1 MAAPV
6 TQDEFAAWMRPLG
19 PFGIQPRIAAGVS
32 GGPHSLALA
41 HLAHQWATSRGGS
54 LLALIV
60 DHGLRVGSAAEAAR
74 VRDRLSGAGIVA
86 RVIALFVATGA
97 GMQNRARAER
107 MRALLDTC
115 GAESRPWLLLG
126 HHAEDQS
133 ETLLTRALAGS
144 GPAGLAGIAAV
155 RAERGALIL
164 RPLLGVDPARLEAT
178 VAAAAQ
184 TAERDPSNADARFLR
199 IRLRGAALAEAQPA
213 LAEAAARFGERR
225 AAQEAAAAA
234 RLAACAMLSPHG
246 YARIDL
252 AELGTDAIAVGALGT
267 LLRLIGGAVFAPE
280 AEAVAALLARG
291 HGTLGGAW
299 LRNPPGAAA
308 ILSREPAG
316 LSPPI
321 PALRGAVWDGR
332 FLMLGDGAPDH
343 WLGALGCE
351 VLQGDLH
358 LPLTLR
364 GAIPAIRDSH
374 GRLAAVPTLDYPSSL
389 ACRPFALAFA
399 PQGGA
404 PFGWALPAVSG
415 PVFSRQMTLK

>member
-19 PFGIQPRIAAGVS
+19 PFGIQSRIAAGVS
-32 GGPHSLALA
+32 GGPHSLALV

-86 RVIALFVATGA
+86 RVIALCVATGA

-107 MRALLDTC
+107 LRALLDIC
-115 GAESRPWLLLG
+115 GTESRPWLLLG

-184 TAERDPSNADARFLR
+184 TAERDPSNADA
-199 IRLRGAALAEAQPA
+199 
-213 LAEAAARFGERR
+213 
-225 AAQEAAAAA
+225 
-234 RLAACAMLSPHG
+234 
-246 YARIDL
+246 
-252 AELGTDAIAVGALGT
+252 
-267 LLRLIGGAVFAPE
+267 
-280 AEAVAALLARG
+280 
-291 HGTLGGAW
+291 
-299 LRNPPGAAA
+299 
-308 ILSREPAG
+308 
-316 LSPPI
+316 
-321 PALRGAVWDGR
+321 
-332 FLMLGDGAPDH
+332 
-343 WLGALGCE
+343 
-351 VLQGDLH
+351 
-358 LPLTLR
+358 
-364 GAIPAIRDSH
+364 
-374 GRLAAVPTLDYPSSL
+374 
-389 ACRPFALAFA
+389 
-399 PQGGA
+399 
-404 PFGWALPAVSG
+404 
-415 PVFSRQMTLK
+415 